1 MSPSRTSKEQESD
14 RGEDDAPAALKQSAD
29 DMAVAVTDK
38 NPDLKIHCYE
48 EPEPINDMAVYLAS
62 PMEQAED
69 MESAAQIEALAGP
82 VDLDEVDGALGLAID
97 ADGDRIRRLAGRCC
111 ANLEHFTSV
120 IKRPEHVVNAESHS
134 HFFRITTYYLGVNE
148 DNIFHMKR
156 LSRQLRGNQL
166 LRPEVSGER
175 LQTTLRRM
183 FGLLSLMH
191 CCVVEGSL
199 WLTVMDSLLDE
210 LSQLVLGHVGAP
222 LNTATT
228 HYFTRAAGTDKLEPL
243 LQSDIDRMER
253 IDKARRVFS
262 EVMVWN
268 LVRWSYICHLETCH
282 EKLRSELGPRPE
294 KKDGDVDD
302 DAEDPNEELEPGE
315 QEERLAIKSDPI
327 FRRSK
332 FSVGVE
338 DPRIGQR
345 AERLDISE
353 NRDYAYAC
361 LYNII
366 SGVKWH
372 PGFGPF
378 FSYFASLYH
387 HACKAS
393 RGKDVYIATVVAKA
407 KVDV

>member
-1 MSPSRTSKEQESD
+1 
-14 RGEDDAPAALKQSAD
+14 
-29 DMAVAVTDK
+29 MAVAVTEK
-38 NPDLKIHCYE
+38 NPDLKIHCYK

-97 ADGDRIRRLAGRCC
+97 ADRDRIRRPAGRCC
-111 ANLEHFTSV
+111 ADLEHFTSV
-120 IKRPEHVVNAESHS
+120 VKRSEHVVNAESHS
-134 HFFRITTYYLGVNE
+134 QFFRITTYYLGVNE

-156 LSRQLRGNQL
+156 LSRQLRDNQL

-253 IDKARRVFS
+253 IDKARWVLS
-262 EVMVWN
+262 EV
-268 LVRWSYICHLETCH
+268 VRFYRGC
-282 EKLRSELGPRPE
+282 
-294 KKDGDVDD
+294 VM
-302 DAEDPNEELEPGE
+302 
-315 QEERLAIKSDPI
+315 LA
-327 FRRSK
+327 F
-332 FSVGVE
+332 VGVSWKH
-338 DPRIGQR
+338 G
-345 AERLDISE
+345 ERD
-353 NRDYAYAC
+353 RPTTR
-361 LYNII
+361 
-366 SGVKWH
+366 W
-372 PGFGPF
+372 FGILCAGLT
-378 FSYFASLYH
+378 FAVWRHVTRS
-387 HACKAS
+387 
-393 RGKDVYIATVVAKA
+393 
-407 KVDV
+407 